1 LSGLT
6 VAAREFRRRLKS
18 AFFSGISSDMG
29 SPFVGYLFWR
39 SKISNSPKG
48 RNAFKKSSPLRQNMK
63 SNPSRL
69 QGKT

>member
-18 AFFSGISSDMG
+18 AFFSGLSSDMG

-39 SKISNSPKG
+39 SKISNSSKG
-48 RNAFKKSSPLRQNMK
+48 RNAFKSKFAAKAKMQKCKKKAHR
-63 SNPSRL
+63 
-69 QGKT
+69 